1 MIWIVIFVLAVLMFK
16 LGVLSVIAAMLSV
29 SLKVAIAVILLLT
42 IVTVWLAFK
51 VRRKHGSI
59 HTLRKDQWRQV

>member
-1 MIWIVIFVLAVLMFK
+1 MIWIVTIAVAILIYKFA
-16 LGVLSVIAAMLSV
+16 LLSVVSSILAV
-29 SLKVAIAVILLLT
+29 SLKVALAIILLLT

-51 VRRKHGSI
+51 VKRKQGSI